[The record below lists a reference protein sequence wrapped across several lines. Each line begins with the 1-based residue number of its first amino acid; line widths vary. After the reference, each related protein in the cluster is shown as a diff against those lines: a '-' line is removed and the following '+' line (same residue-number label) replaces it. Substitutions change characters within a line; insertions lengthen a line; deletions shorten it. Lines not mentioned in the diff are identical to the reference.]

1 MQNYTT
7 NAAGWR
13 DQVPAW
19 VIEIIRMRSVFK
31 NYSVFIALSK
41 KEGS

>member
-13 DQVPAW
+13 EQVPAW
-19 VIEIIRMRSVFK
+19 EMENTRMKSVFK
-31 NYSVFIALSK
+31 NYSVFIAFSK